1 MFYCIIITALKNKTE
16 LCDKLKILAEQE
28 NGLNSIISS
37 LLLTPDDCQSRQ
49 QVQNVTQFILN
60 WLLGMWPS
68 HDCSNCKNNL
78 VVHFYFTK
86 LLFQSEK
93 KLLIRS
99 NSLIANSLLTLIVAE
114 MSQL

>member
-1 MFYCIIITALKNKTE
+1 MFYCIIVTAPKNKTE

-49 QVQNVTQFILN
+49 QVQNVTQFILD

-68 HDCSNCKNNL
+68 LDYSSCKNN
-78 VVHFYFTK
+78 VVIYFP
-86 LLFQSEK
+86 
-93 KLLIRS
+93 
-99 NSLIANSLLTLIVAE
+99 
-114 MSQL
+114 